1 VQVSRFEPVTVEVEQ
16 SYTVKEGDNVQ
27 DVREALYESTSSQ
40 VKKLMKSE
48 LVKWK
53 AEHEKWKAENGSDE

>member
-27 DVREALYESTSSQ
+27 DVREALYESTSLQ
-40 VKKLMKSE
+40 VKKMMKSE

-53 AEHEKWKAENGSDE
+53 AEHAKWKAENGSDE